1 LRWHPQDHEA
11 RDFGKPFVIQISG
24 VAANSISLAIVP
36 TSE

>member
-1 LRWHPQDHEA
+1 MKREISA
-11 RDFGKPFVIQISG
+11 SPFVIQIPG